1 MRTWF
6 TRAATALTASLVLTT
21 VAAGAGSRA
30 ARAQPA
36 TRVGDRDAA
45 RDQAKQKIRALRAAI
60 LVEELG
66 LDEATAARL
75 APILARHDDELE
87 RLQAERRA
95 LRKAVHDALAAND
108 DKKLDGLID
117 QLVANQRA
125 RWDRELT
132 RVAELRKLLAP
143 RQAARLLDI
152 LPKIDRRILQGL
164 RRAVAGP
171 GADDDGEGDDGPDV
185 APPRPRG
192 RGGHRR
198 R

>member
-1 MRTWF
+1 MRTWI

-21 VAAGAGSRA
+21 LAASAGPRA
-30 ARAQPA
+30 AQAQPA
-36 TRVGDRDAA
+36 ATRIGDRDAA

-66 LDEATAARL
+66 LDEATATRL
-75 APILARHDDELE
+75 GPILARHDDELE

-108 DKKLDGLID
+108 DQKLDRLID

-171 GADDDGEGDDGPDV
+171 GADDG
-185 APPRPRG
+185 
-192 RGGHRR
+192 
-198 R
+198 